1 MKVMVT
7 NAQSSNVRWAFEAK
21 SIKGGTQEQIVTALQ
36 QAMDEARNQTFSD
49 ASLLDT
55 ELVTIDKQLFKDLV
69 YLVFKLPDFANE
81 VCTFETNFSAARAV
95 EATITLNP
103 SDFLLRLSAAIRACG

>member
-1 MKVMVT
+1 MVT
-7 NAQSSNVRWAFEAK
+7 NAQGSSVRWEFEAE
-21 SIKGGTQEQIVTALQ
+21 SIKGGIREQVVTTLQ
-36 QAMDEARNQTFSD
+36 QAIDKAKNQTFSD

-81 VCTFETNFSAARAV
+81 VCTFETNFSAAGAV